1 MTCEQA
7 MELLSPMLDGE
18 LDPQLSE
25 ALEAHLEACPDC
37 KALAD
42 SLRGLDVQLAGLKEP
57 APESLKRGVLYKIDQ
72 ATGKAKKP
80 RSRWFGPGTVIGAVA
95 AVLVLLVGVGV
106 IPLNSRSTAQ
116 SPNFAAEDYAFPET
130 EAPTDTLRLGRPDL
144 NEDGISYLP
153 NGLTGESV
161 TGAIQNT
168 LQGDH
173 WDSADETEDPII
185 IAPHTTPSQPDYEQP
200 SDKRGEES
208 VPPAEPE
215 PVSDELRTACME
227 LSAAENAAVLLY
239 TEFDCKSLFLLL
251 ETEQPELYAL
261 VETLEPEEY
270 GELFVFKTDCG
281 TALAIHEWLLA
292 HLPESTSRD
301 EALQAAET
309 RMRVR
314 MEELDPGSGFLYR
327 IVSWTASDHDVVWPD
342 AWPAD
347 WADRFRTAENWALF
361 FPSER
366 YTPNAEKPA
375 YLLFVP

>member
-1 MTCEQA
+1 MKARPTHSVSLSNRFA
-7 MELLSPMLDGE
+7 IFFIFITFSLLTSHPFTLKVEL
-18 LDPQLSE
+18 
-25 ALEAHLEACPDC
+25 HLN
-37 KALAD
+37 
-42 SLRGLDVQLAGLKEP
+42 GL
-57 APESLKRGVLYKIDQ
+57 
-72 ATGKAKKP
+72 
-80 RSRWFGPGTVIGAVA
+80 VA
-95 AVLVLLVGVGV
+95 A
-106 IPLNSRSTAQ
+106 
-116 SPNFAAEDYAFPET
+116 
-130 EAPTDTLRLGRPDL
+130 LG
-144 NEDGISYLP
+144 G
-153 NGLTGESV
+153 GK
-161 TGAIQNT
+161 
-168 LQGDH
+168 
-173 WDSADETEDPII
+173 
-185 IAPHTTPSQPDYEQP
+185 IA
-200 SDKRGEES
+200 
-208 VPPAEPE
+208 
-215 PVSDELRTACME
+215 
-227 LSAAENAAVLLY
+227 
-239 TEFDCKSLFLLL
+239 LLL

-261 VETLEPEEY
+261 VATLEPEEY